1 MAARR
6 SLLPLV
12 VLLAGSRL
20 LAAQAPA
27 SVSQAISRI
36 ENGLL
41 PPVPIKGRPLERKRL
56 ADRMRELK
64 VPGVSVAVFRNG
76 RIEWTRAWGVADAT
90 TGRRI
95 DRDTRFQAASISK
108 PVAVASPKRG

>member
-1 MAARR
+1 MTARR

-12 VLLAGSRL
+12 VLLAGSGL

-41 PPVPIKGRPLERKRL
+41 PPVLITGRPLEPKRL
-56 ADRMRELK
+56 AGRMRELK
-64 VPGVSVAVFRNG
+64 VPGVSVA
-76 RIEWTRAWGVADAT
+76 
-90 TGRRI
+90 
-95 DRDTRFQAASISK
+95 SISK
-108 PVAVASPKRG
+108 PVAVGSPKRG